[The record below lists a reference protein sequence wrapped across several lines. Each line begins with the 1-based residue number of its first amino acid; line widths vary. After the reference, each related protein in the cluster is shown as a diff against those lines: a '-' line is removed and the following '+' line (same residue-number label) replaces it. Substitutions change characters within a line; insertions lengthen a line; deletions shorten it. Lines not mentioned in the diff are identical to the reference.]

1 VNKVTVRRQ
10 GFRYDVEHQENLWKQ
25 RMAGFEGLVI
35 KANQGDVEPLIDH
48 LTSSDNEDDRNLAWL
63 LDRWHS
69 EGRLPRRHH
78 RSLSDKNFAVACAAY
93 LVWVGKRAW
102 CRHHGYK
109 IVSKKNTPMK
119 KLAARA
125 IELVAP
131 RFESVRDE
139 IKRRAVLKR
148 QRFIPSSEI
157 REHVREF
164 MPGAVEAII
173 KEAKAEE

>member
-10 GFRYDVEHQENLWKQ
+10 GFRYDVEHQQNLWKQ

-48 LTSSDNEDDRNLAWL
+48 LTSSDDEKDRDLAWL
-63 LDRWHS
+63 LDRWRS

-78 RSLSDKNFAVACAAY
+78 RSLSDKNFAVECAAY

-102 CRHHGYK
+102 CRDHAYK
-109 IVSKKNTPMK
+109 IATKNTPMK

-131 RFESVRDE
+131 RFESVRDQ
-139 IKRRAVLKR
+139 IKRRAVLNR
-148 QRFIPSSEI
+148 QRFIPCLQI

-173 KEAKAEE
+173 KEAEAEE